1 MFLNK
6 EGLMNRQNPQIR
18 RQLDWITTVIP
29 FICIICLCIY
39 FFLSPEGSSTT
50 LESIRSFLGNELGS
64 YYLLIGLGVFF
75 CSLYMAFSKYGSI
88 KLGNLEKPQYPNF
101 KWGTMMFTAGLAADI
116 LFYSLC
122 EWLLYASEPHIE
134 DMGGIQDWAS
144 TYPLFHWGPTA
155 WSFYITLAVAFGFML
170 HVRKR
175 SKQKYSEACRPLLGR
190 FTDKL
195 PGKLID
201 LLAVFALLAGTATT
215 FSLATPLLS
224 MAVSRVTGIPDSR
237 FLTILILVVI
247 CIVYTITVYF
257 GMKGIAKL
265 AASCTYLFFALL
277 IYVLIGGQEARYTI
291 ETGITSLGNLAQNFI
306 CMSTWTD
313 ALRTSS
319 FPQTWTIFYW
329 AYWMVWCVATPFF
342 IGTISKGRTIRQ
354 TVLGGY
360 AFGLAGTFTSFI
372 ILGNYGLGLQT
383 SGQFDVMGLYASTG
397 DLYQTIIAIMET
409 LPLPQFGLLLLAVT
423 MIAFY
428 ATSFDALTVVASTY
442 SYKELPSD
450 AEPDRKVK
458 LFWAVLLMLF
468 PIALIFSDSSMANL
482 QTVSIIAAFPIGII
496 IILILFSFFRDAKA
510 YLEEREKEQH

>member
-1 MFLNK
+1 
-6 EGLMNRQNPQIR
+6 
-18 RQLDWITTVIP
+18 
-29 FICIICLCIY
+29 
-39 FFLSPEGSSTT
+39 
-50 LESIRSFLGNELGS
+50 
-64 YYLLIGLGVFF
+64 
-75 CSLYMAFSKYGSI
+75 
-88 KLGNLEKPQYPNF
+88 
-101 KWGTMMFTAGLAADI
+101 
-116 LFYSLC
+116 
-122 EWLLYASEPHIE
+122 
-134 DMGGIQDWAS
+134 
-144 TYPLFHWGPTA
+144 
-155 WSFYITLAVAFGFML
+155 ML

-329 AYWMVWCVATPFF
+329 AYWMVWCC
-342 IGTISKGRTIRQ
+342 
-354 TVLGGY
+354 LLY
-360 AFGLAGTFTSFI
+360 TSRC
-372 ILGNYGLGLQT
+372 
-383 SGQFDVMGLYASTG
+383 V
-397 DLYQTIIAIMET
+397 
-409 LPLPQFGLLLLAVT
+409 
-423 MIAFY
+423 
-428 ATSFDALTVVASTY
+428 
-442 SYKELPSD
+442 
-450 AEPDRKVK
+450 
-458 LFWAVLLMLF
+458 
-468 PIALIFSDSSMANL
+468 
-482 QTVSIIAAFPIGII
+482 
-496 IILILFSFFRDAKA
+496 
-510 YLEEREKEQH
+510 